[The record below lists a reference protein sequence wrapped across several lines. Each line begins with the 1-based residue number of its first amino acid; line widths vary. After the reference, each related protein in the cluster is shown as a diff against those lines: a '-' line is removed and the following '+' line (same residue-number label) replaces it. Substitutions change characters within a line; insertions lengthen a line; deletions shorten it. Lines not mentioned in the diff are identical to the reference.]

1 MRKIQFNEGWHVRK
15 GIAGPFDILAGQNME
30 GSPVTLPHDAM
41 IEEVRSAYTSSG
53 LQYGFYPAGSYTYSK
68 TFFVPESWA
77 EKENILEFEGI
88 SQNAMVYLNGEFL
101 TGHKGG
107 YTGFFVN
114 LGAFLRYGQENTLK
128 VLTVSKEQASRWYP
142 GSGIYRDV
150 WLWQGGRSYF
160 VPEKQKVT
168 TVSVED
174 DYAVICVEGR
184 ICNTQKQ
191 ARKLR
196 IELSVLQADGSQVAR
211 EECVFGILDAQSGE
225 WHTRVTIESPHLWSV
240 EEPNLYRCI
249 CRLYDGDVLMDENE
263 ETFGIRTLKL
273 DARRGFR
280 INGMEVKLRGACI
293 HHDNGMLGAISVR
306 DAEEFRLKKLKEAGF
321 NAIRSAH
328 NPAGKALLETCDKLG
343 ILVMDELTDM
353 WNEPKNGNDQA
364 LDFQENWMR
373 ELEGMV
379 DKDYNHPSVILYS
392 IGNEIPEIGRV
403 SGAAYSHKLAACLHR
418 LDASRYS
425 TFGMNGFLAVTDD
438 LHLFASVTQQPES
451 ESETAGGS
459 EELNRRMGETQK
471 QMMDQF
477 AVSEILTN
485 RLEAAASSVD
495 VVGYNYLTARH
506 VLEHQLHPDR
516 VIVGSET
523 YPPEIARLWKIV
535 QENPHVIGDFTW
547 TGFDYLGEAGIG
559 IYHYDEKIQSQ
570 GQYPDRLAYCGDI
583 DVNGTRRPVSY
594 LREIAYGLREAPF
607 IAVERLEKAGR
618 YYDSNNWKYA
628 DCIDSWTF
636 YGYEGEKTKVRIL
649 SGGEEVELFLNGSSL
664 GRKPVGS
671 EEALT
676 SFYELAYEPGELR
689 AVSYR
694 EGKVS
699 GQTLLRTA
707 GTGARLQCQ
716 SSRESMPADGQ
727 SLAFITVDLSDER
740 GIWNRQEEKEVTVHV
755 EGAAVLQ
762 AFGSAAPSGEG
773 SYQELTWKTWD
784 GRVMA
789 VIRSTRE
796 VGEIRV
802 SFSAPGCPEETV
814 LLQSI
819 TP

>member
-1 MRKIQFNEGWHVRK
+1 M
-15 GIAGPFDILAGQNME
+15 LAGKKAE
-30 GSPVTLPHDAM
+30 GRPVTLPHDAM
-41 IEEVRSAYTSSG
+41 IGEKRSVHVSSG
-53 LQYGFYPAGSYTYSK
+53 LQYGFYPAGSCTYSK
-68 TFFVPESWA
+68 TFFVPEDWS
-77 EKENILEFEGI
+77 ERENVLEFEGI
-88 SQNAMVYLNGEFL
+88 SQKAMVYLNGEFL
-101 TGHKGG
+101 AGHKGG

-114 LGAFLRYGQENTLK
+114 LGAFLRYGQENVLK
-128 VLTVSKEQASRWYP
+128 VLTVSEEQASRWYP

-160 VPEKQKVT
+160 VPEKQRVT

-184 ICNTQKQ
+184 IRNTEKQ

-196 IELSVLQADGSQVAR
+196 IALSVLHEDGSMAAQA
-211 EECVFGILDAQSGE
+211 ECTIGILGTQDGE
-225 WHTRVTIESPHLWSV
+225 WHTRVTIDAPHLWSV
-240 EEPNLYRCI
+240 EEPSLYRCV
-249 CRLYDGDVLMDENE
+249 CRLLDGDVLLDENE
-263 ETFGIRTLKL
+263 EVFGIRILKL
-273 DARRGFR
+273 DARRGLR
-280 INGMEVKLRGACI
+280 INGAEVKLRGACI
-293 HHDNGMLGAISVR
+293 HHDNGILGAVSLR
-306 DAEEFRLKKLKEAGF
+306 DAEEFRLRKLKEAGF

-328 NPAGKALLETCDKLG
+328 NPAGRALLEACDKLG
-343 ILVMDELTDM
+343 ILVMDELADM
-353 WNEPKNGNDQA
+353 WNEPKNSNDQA
-364 LDFQENWMR
+364 IDFEENWER
-373 ELEGMV
+373 ELERMV

-403 SGAAYSHKLAACLHR
+403 SGAACCHKIAAYLHR

-438 LHLFASVTQQPES
+438 LHLFASAVQQPKAP
-451 ESETAGGS
+451 SETAGGS
-459 EELNRRMGETQK
+459 EELNRRMGEAQK

-477 AVSEILTN
+477 AVSDILTS

-495 VVGYNYLTARH
+495 VAGYNYLTARH

-523 YPPEIARLWKIV
+523 YPPEIARLWRIV
-535 QENPHVIGDFTW
+535 RENPHVIGDFTW

-559 IYHYDEKIQSQ
+559 IYHYDENMQSQ

-594 LREIAYGLREAPF
+594 LREIAYGLRETPF
-607 IAVERLEKAGR
+607 IAVERLSRAGGH
-618 YYDSNNWKYA
+618 YDDNNWKYA

-636 YGYEGEKTKVRIL
+636 PGHEGEIAKVRIL
-649 SGGEEVELFLNGSSL
+649 SGAEEVELFFNGNSL
-664 GRKPVGS
+664 GRKPVGG
-671 EEALT
+671 EEELT
-676 SFYELAYEPGELR
+676 AFYELAYQPGELK

-694 EGKVS
+694 GGDMS

-707 GTGARLQCQ
+707 GAGVRLRCKP
-716 SSRESMPADGQ
+716 SRESIPADGQ
-727 SLAFITVDLSDER
+727 SLAFITIDLTDDC
-740 GIWNRQEEKEVTVHV
+740 GIWNRWEEKEVRVHV

-773 SYQELTWKTWD
+773 SYQDHAWKTWD

-789 VIRSTRE
+789 VIRSTKE
-796 VGEIRV
+796 AGEIRI
-802 SFSAPGCPEETV
+802 SFSAPGCQEETV
-814 LLQSI
+814 HLQSI
-819 TP
+819 VP